1 VAVSEGLLHLSTAD
15 VEACGITPAEMNDAV
30 EAAFLEAA
38 RGSAAT
44 RPALSIAA
52 GGGASFRAKGGVLAG
67 AGFAAVKWY
76 GYFPGNI
83 AAGLPE
89 YRPLLLLNE
98 TLRGF
103 PVAIMD
109 GTLIT
114 TLRTAAI
121 SAVAAKHLAKP
132 GATRLGLI
140 GLGTQARAHLAALRA
155 EFPIAT
161 VLAHGRRAETTA
173 AFLHAA
179 RVEGIADVHACN
191 DPREVLSQAEIVVTT
206 VPRLSPRTGFLDAS
220 WLAPGAFA
228 SMVDSGVSWN
238 AAALG
243 AFAQLFSDDVA
254 QSRDHAEPGR
264 EIGAGGVA
272 GLAAVVGGAHPGR
285 HEAAGR
291 IGLLFSGTGLADAA
305 AAALV
310 VRRARALG
318 LGRVLP
324 A

>member
-1 VAVSEGLLHLSTAD
+1 MSEGLLHLSAAD
-15 VEACGITPAEMNDAV
+15 VAACGITPAAMNDAV
-30 EAAFLEAA
+30 EAGFLEAA
-38 RGSAAT
+38 RGT
-44 RPALSIAA
+44 GMMRPALSIPA
-52 GGGASFRAKGGVLAG
+52 GDGASFRAKGGVLGG

-76 GYFPGNI
+76 GYFPGNV

-89 YRPLLLLNE
+89 YRPLVLLNE
-98 TLRGF
+98 TTRGF

-132 GATRLGLI
+132 GATRLGLV
-140 GLGTQARAHLAALRA
+140 GLGVQARAHLGALRA
-155 EFPIAT
+155 IFPIAT
-161 VLAHGRRAETTA
+161 VLAHGRRAATTA
-173 AFLHAA
+173 AFLDAA
-179 RVEGIADVHACN
+179 RAEGIADVRACD
-191 DPREVLSQAEIVVTT
+191 DPRDVLSQAEIVVTT
-206 VPRLSPRTGFLDAS
+206 VPRLSPRTGFLDAA

-228 SMVDSGVSWN
+228 SLVDSGVSWN
-238 AAALG
+238 AATLG
-243 AFAQLFSDDVA
+243 AFAQIFSDDVA
-254 QSRDHAEPGR
+254 QTRGHAEPGDAT
-264 EIGAGGVA
+264 GADFAA

-310 VRRARALG
+310 YRRATALG